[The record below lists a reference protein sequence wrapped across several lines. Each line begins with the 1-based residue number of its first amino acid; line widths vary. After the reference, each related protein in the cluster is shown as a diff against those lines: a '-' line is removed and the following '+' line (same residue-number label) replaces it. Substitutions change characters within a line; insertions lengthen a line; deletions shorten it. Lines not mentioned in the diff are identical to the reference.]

1 MHPAELV
8 LAAAWRL
15 DSRTLILLTN
25 TSDEPVQAI
34 VAYDQ
39 AELDVSDQP
48 EERAYGGARC
58 LSARP
63 GTLRVELGPRS
74 ALAWG

>member
-1 MHPAELV
+1 MKGDAVLMLELKH
-8 LAAAWRL
+8 
-15 DSRTLILLTN
+15 
-25 TSDEPVQAI
+25 I
-34 VAYDQ
+34 VKTYD
-39 AELDVSDQP
+39 LG
-48 EERAYGGARC
+48 EERVEALRAYGGARC